1 MPLRLSVVPAL
12 LAAALLAPAWA
23 GEAQDST
30 EWEVRRDAKVLLD
43 DLAKKNGDQVQ
54 LLERAQKMIS
64 EHGTDLVALGN
75 GVSPLA
81 EAIGNRLHESGLS
94 DAFLQLFTS
103 AAERRLAEALAL
115 PQAGRDGA
123 LQRLALSYPG
133 TAAATK
139 ARRLLADRAWDRG
152 QLGRYLDEASRAGDA
167 ADAVRSARRRAA
179 LDMLTIN
186 EVAELPRS
194 LDGLEPMWTMKVDE
208 IAPPEMRP
216 QPRLVAEDQPTR
228 ATRRRLVIGASA
240 GDVAAASD
248 GLRLLVCDLLV
259 GQLQGQVHRLGN
271 TPLPARQCQPVAIA
285 GGWAALGL
293 IDQHRLVVRAVDRVG
308 RSLWMWQDDESE
320 TNPVVSAPVAA
331 DGLVLIASAN
341 ANSQGSVDV
350 LLTALDART
359 GQRAWKSLVTRVPQ
373 SELARMRW
381 GGWGGPNPSSPAL
394 AIQAGSIL
402 VLSNLGVLARVA
414 TTGEVR
420 RVWSYRSM
428 PEDGLDENAG
438 VGRRDRMRQGA
449 VKSDGVTAVATPGD
463 NQGIA
468 LILGPDDAKPRE
480 FIGNG
485 AGDEVLAVSG
495 GSALLAGR
503 SITWLD
509 LATLLPRWPGSRA
522 HRLTDP
528 QAIIGV
534 DRILVGGSDGL
545 FLLDRKDGQQQGIG
559 RSLIEPFSLAGSQ
572 QVLLMGYADRI
583 TALGGSA
590 ALLERLRADL
600 AANPHD
606 VRRLVA
612 LASLLEAR
620 NEPDAAV
627 DHLLRAL
634 EAGAPKDYAERAAR
648 ILRRQLD
655 LATGDAKVFPS
666 LFARF
671 AKTVAADPALTSEQ
685 SWWRGRHA
693 EMLGD
698 RNAAIAA
705 YAAAITTP
713 GRMVNVRDRL
723 EVHAH
728 LLARAGQGRLGVGGR
743 DLWSVPA
750 AVTPATV
757 PAKPWSA
764 PGRRGPVTVA
774 TDELAISYVDGCL
787 TALRLADG
795 SVAWVRKGLDPRLG
809 ISPTNGV
816 GLPLDAPAGAGIP
829 INVLPGTAAEASGM
843 RSGDRLLEFNGH
855 AVVNWRTDLQEH
867 VFRLAP
873 RTPFTVVVGRG
884 GERVTCAG
892 KIGHELV
899 EPLTANRRTVL
910 VRTTVPANR
919 RTDATLFV
927 VDLATGVDLWSKY
940 VPPPRREDDDV
951 QGLTTVPPNVLISP
965 DNVVI
970 GQDGVDL
977 VGWKAHDPA
986 PDGPV
991 ELWRQPGRAVALAQ
1005 ARCVGDDLVWLPASV
1020 GGSAQLIRTAT
1031 GEALAN
1037 VPAESERVPILG
1049 VQECFTLGADHR
1061 VSRWDLGLGRR
1072 SWQSD
1077 ANVARILAVRG
1088 DALYAITDGGQ
1099 LAMLDLASGA
1109 PRRIFGDWQAVEAL
1123 DGGPAR
1129 ATPDLLHLR
1138 YRKEGRTGLAVVSLA
1153 GGAVRW
1159 ETLLPA
1165 STELVRA
1172 LPAGGGVCGLL
1183 RESDAATGLIVL
1195 DASGSILQ
1203 AVRLSGNQRTV
1214 VPIPSGNAI
1223 LLPASDG
1230 LSVLPSSLP
1239 PTIAPVPTCRLAGGA
1254 EMVERLRAS
1263 ALAWQPSPAGRWA
1276 VARDGRDLLF
1286 VIGAVSGGPGGP
1298 GGPGGKSAILRLGND
1313 GAAIDPG
1320 LQRFVIA
1327 ADRAPAVEPAT
1338 PVSNGWTM
1346 VLAARIELPDGPV
1359 SVLRL
1364 SPGLETPL
1372 ADRVVVHIEPEGATD
1387 GPPWWWRAAWRPLAP
1402 PAP

>member
-1 MPLRLSVVPAL
+1 MAMPSRLSVVPIL
-12 LAAALLAPAWA
+12 LATAMLAPAWA
-23 GEAQDST
+23 GEAQDAT
-30 EWEVRRDAKVLLD
+30 EWEVRREAKQLLD
-43 DLAKKNGDQVQ
+43 DLAKKNGDQAQ
-54 LLERAQKMIS
+54 LLERAQQLIS

-75 GVSPLA
+75 GVTPLG
-81 EAIGNRLHESGLS
+81 EAIGDRLRQSGLS
-94 DAFLQLFTS
+94 NAFVQMFTP
-103 AAERRLAEALAL
+103 AAERRLTEALAL

-133 TAAATK
+133 TPAAMK

-152 QLGRYLDEASRAGDA
+152 QLGRYLDEAGRAGDA
-167 ADAVRSARRRAA
+167 ADAIRAARRRAA
-179 LDMLTIN
+179 LEMLTSN

-194 LDGLEPMWTMKVDE
+194 LDGLDPMWTMKVDE
-208 IAPPEMRP
+208 IAPPEIRP
-216 QPRLVAEDQPTR
+216 QPRLVAEDQPAR

-271 TPLPARQCQPVAIA
+271 TPLAARQCQPVAIG

-293 IDQHRLVVRAVDRVG
+293 VDQHRLVVRAVDRVG
-308 RSLWMWQDDESE
+308 RSLWMWQDEESE
-320 TNPVVSAPVAA
+320 AFPVVSAPVAA
-331 DGLVLIASAN
+331 DGLVLIASAC
-341 ANSQGSVDV
+341 ANTQGSMDV

-359 GQRAWKSLVTRVPQ
+359 GQRAWKTLVTRVAQ
-373 SELARMRW
+373 SELVRMRL

-394 AIQAGSIL
+394 AVQAGSIL

-420 RVWSYRSM
+420 RVWSYPSV
-428 PEDGLDENAG
+428 PEDGLDDHAG
-438 VGRRDRMRQGA
+438 QGRRQRMRLGA

-468 LILGPDDAKPRE
+468 LILGPDDTAPR
-480 FIGNG
+480 IYNGDG

-495 GSALLAGR
+495 GTALLAGG
-503 SITWLD
+503 SVTCLD
-509 LATLLPRWPGSRA
+509 LATLTPRWPASRA

-528 QAIIGV
+528 QGIIGA

-545 FLLDRKDGQQQGIG
+545 FLLDRVTGQQQGIG
-559 RSLIEPFSLAGSQ
+559 RSLTEPFSLAGSQ

-590 ALLERLRADL
+590 ALLERLRTDL
-600 AANPHD
+600 AANPLD

-634 EAGAPKDYAERAAR
+634 AAGAPRDYAERAAR

-655 LATGDAKVFPS
+655 LATGDARAFPP

-671 AKTVAADPALTSEQ
+671 AKAVAADPALASEEA
-685 SWWRGRHA
+685 WWRGRHA

-705 YAAAITTP
+705 YASAMATA

-728 LLARAGQGRLGVGGR
+728 LLARAGQGRLGVGSR
-743 DLWSVPA
+743 DLWSLPTAPA
-750 AVTPATV
+750 TPAV
-757 PAKPWSA
+757 SPAKPWSA

-774 TDELAISYVDGCL
+774 TDELAVSYVDGCL

-809 ISPTNGV
+809 ISPTNGA
-816 GLPLDAPAGAGIP
+816 GLPPDAPGGAGIP

-873 RTPFTVVVGRG
+873 RTPFTVVVQRDGQ
-884 GERVTCAG
+884 RVTCAG

-899 EPLTANRRTVL
+899 EPWRANRRTLL

-940 VPPPRREDDDV
+940 VPPQNDE
-951 QGLTTVPPNVLISP
+951 QLGSLAAEPPNVLLSP
-965 DNVVI
+965 DDVVI

-977 VGWKAHDPA
+977 VGWKAHDPG

-1005 ARCVGDDLVWLPASV
+1005 ARCVGDDLVWLPASA
-1020 GGSAQLIRTAT
+1020 GGAAQLIRTAT

-1077 ANVARILAVRG
+1077 ASIARILAVGG
-1088 DALYAITDGGQ
+1088 DALYVLTDGGQ

-1109 PRRIFGDWQAVEAL
+1109 PRRVFGDWQAVEAL
-1123 DGGPAR
+1123 DGGPGR

-1138 YRKEGRTGLAVVSLA
+1138 YRKDGRTGLAVVSLA

-1172 LPAGGGVCGLL
+1172 VPSGGGACGLL
-1183 RESDAATGLIVL
+1183 REGDAATGLLVL
-1195 DASGSILQ
+1195 DAGGRISQ
-1203 AVRLSGNQRTV
+1203 AVRLPGEQRAL
-1214 VPIPSGNAI
+1214 VPIPCGNTV

-1230 LSVLPSSLP
+1230 LSVLPPAVAPSVV
-1239 PTIAPVPTCRLAGGA
+1239 PVPTCRLAAGA
-1254 EMVERLRAS
+1254 ELSERVRAS
-1263 ALAWQPSPAGRWA
+1263 ALAWQQSPAGRWA
-1276 VARDGRDLLF
+1276 VARDGRDLVLL
-1286 VIGAVSGGPGGP
+1286 VGPAPGGRP
-1298 GGPGGKSAILRLGND
+1298 AILRLGHD

-1320 LQRFVIA
+1320 MQRFVVP
-1327 ADRAPAVEPAT
+1327 ADRAPSAEPAT
-1338 PVSNGWTM
+1338 PAANGWS
-1346 VLAARIELPDGPV
+1346 LAMGARIELPDGPV
-1359 SVLRL
+1359 TVLRL
-1364 SPGLETPL
+1364 SPGLDTPL
-1372 ADRVVVHIEPEGATD
+1372 ADRLVVHLEPEGATA
-1387 GPPWWWRAAWRPLAP
+1387 GPPWWWRAAWRPLTP
-1402 PAP
+1402 LSP